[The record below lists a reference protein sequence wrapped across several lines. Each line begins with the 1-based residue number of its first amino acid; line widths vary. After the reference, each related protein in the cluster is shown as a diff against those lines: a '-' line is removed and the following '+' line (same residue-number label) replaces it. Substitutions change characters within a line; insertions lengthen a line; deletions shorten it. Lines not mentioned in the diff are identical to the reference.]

1 MNKEILK
8 LVAIQDTIAWTK
20 GKIYNAIPVGND
32 RYDID
37 SDLSGSWKWCKNST
51 LDKKCLMILD
61 EYRNL
66 LIDNIV
72 NK

>member
-1 MNKEILK
+1 MNKEVLK
-8 LVAIQDTIAWTK
+8 LIAIQDTIAWTK
-20 GKIYNAIPVGND
+20 GKIYDAIPVGND

-37 SDLSGSWKWCKNST
+37 TDLEGSWKWSKNST
-51 LDKKCLMILD
+51 FGKCLIPLD